1 MEAGEVIAGKY
12 RLNQLLG
19 VGGMATV
26 WSATNVYTDRE
37 FAVKCLL
44 PNVGSTEE
52 ARARFLME
60 AKVSARVDHP
70 NVIEVIDVGQMEDG
84 ALFLVMELLTGLSL
98 EAAVRREQPPMTVYQ
113 LCVVMLEVARALAA
127 AHQNGVVHRDLKPTN
142 IFLHRGRDGNVTTKV
157 LDFGVSKFL
166 ESDRNHALTMDGT
179 LLGSPMYMSP
189 EQAVGSTSIDGRAD
203 IFAFG
208 AILFEALSGHR
219 CYEAP
224 NFNAL
229 LVAVA
234 TKPPKSIDECA
245 PQMPEPLR
253 ALVRDTLVTDRNK
266 RIANFE
272 AIIERLTKV
281 LPALEKDKRRLPPR
295 VHPPDSVRPLR
306 LSPSVPPPEAP
317 SPSKFPPPPPPISSP
332 TLPLAA
338 STSAP
343 TSAAAALAAGI
354 PPRTARAGVYLVA
367 GGALLS
373 IVIVLVAMFVYR
385 DVAPPPAPAHG
396 ATSHPAT
403 SAPEEH
409 ARTDATEASSVDPD
423 TPTVQVDELPVV
435 TPSSTPRTPPPPR
448 AHRPTVKPAPSTEPT
463 AATTTAP
470 GEDAE

>member
-26 WSATNVYTDRE
+26 WSATNVYTERE

-44 PNVGSTEE
+44 PTVGNTEE

-60 AKVSARVDHP
+60 AKVSARIDHP

-84 ALFLVMELLTGLSL
+84 SLFLVMELLTGLPL

-113 LCVVMLEVARALAA
+113 VCVVMLEVAHALSA

-142 IFLHRGRDGNVTTKV
+142 IFLHRGRSGNVTTKV

-189 EQAVGSTSIDGRAD
+189 EQAVGSTSVDGRTD

-208 AILFEALSGHR
+208 AILFEALSGQR
-219 CYEAP
+219 PYEAP

-234 TKPPKSIDECA
+234 TKPPKNIDECA

-253 ALVRDTLVTDRNK
+253 ALVRETLVADRNK
-266 RIANFE
+266 RIQSFDT
-272 AIIERLTKV
+272 IIERLTSI
-281 LPALEKDKRRLPPR
+281 LPSLEKDKRRLPPR
-295 VHPPDSVRPLR
+295 MHPPDSVRPLR
-306 LSPSVPPPEAP
+306 MSSPPEPIAQ
-317 SPSKFPPPPPPISSP
+317 SKPPLPPPPISSP
-332 TLPLAA
+332 VLPLAGT
-338 STSAP
+338 TSAP
-343 TSAAAALAAGI
+343 TSTPLG
-354 PPRTARAGVYLVA
+354 PTLPSRSQRAGLYLVG
-367 GGALLS
+367 GGAVLS
-373 IVIVLVAMFVYR
+373 IAIVLIAVFVYR
-385 DVAPPPAPAHG
+385 MPSDPQTGVKPPA
-396 ATSHPAT
+396 
-403 SAPEEH
+403 SASTTGDELA
-409 ARTDATEASSVDPD
+409 ARADAAEAAPVDPD

-435 TPSSTPRTPPPPR
+435 TPPRPAVPPR
-448 AHRPTVKPAPSTEPT
+448 SPRPVVKPAPSAP
-463 AATTTAP
+463 AAPTTAP
-470 GEDAE
+470 EDSVE